1 MNKEEHLLFLIC
13 LFIFTLTVGR
23 SWIEEYLGTTYEG
36 FESSNIKNPDSN
48 AADDIADDSPVAIS
62 SEFENELESFISSL
76 KTQTN
81 NDKFSTQDLQSN
93 RKVLESFAQRGIKK
107 DQVNIY

>member
-48 AADDIADDSPVAIS
+48 AADDSPVAIS

-81 NDKFSTQDLQSN
+81 NDQFSTQDLQSN
-93 RKVLESFAQRGIKK
+93 RKVLESFAQRGLKK